1 LEQPNGASAWGMA
14 AELLAPKWFDKN
26 SGLSNEDNFN
36 QLRRSLQL
44 ACDGYLNTFPSTAYD
59 LFANH
64 YPQQVSAC
72 AAEQLNQLIAGYGP
86 ALLDRAVLDALC
98 RLNRISFEQAIKAN
112 LPGIRP
118 AGYAPDLN
126 GFDMDIFLASL
137 LQWNSVYARH
147 TVGLTDNLMCDD
159 VSKPLADGLPETL
172 EDAINVYGYRY
183 FKLKISGDI
192 ATDLERL
199 NRIANV
205 LDRISKVYYVTL
217 DGNEQ
222 YTDTRQIS
230 ELWRRIVADPV
241 LHRFSQAVLFIE
253 QPLNRDIALQQDVA
267 ELSREKPV
275 IIDESD
281 MAPDSFVKAKQRGYK
296 GVSSKSCKGIYRS
309 LINAARCA
317 HWNHQ
322 EHGGY
327 FLTAEDL
334 STQAGLALQ
343 QDLALVCLL
352 GIEHVERNG
361 HFYGGGF
368 SPQQPVEA
376 QSFLQAHPDLYGE
389 NDHQQ
394 VQLRITEGKIHT
406 SSLRRSGFASDAEPD
421 WSVMV
426 NSQKPQN
433 A

>member
-1 LEQPNGASAWGMA
+1 
-14 AELLAPKWFDKN
+14 
-26 SGLSNEDNFN
+26 
-36 QLRRSLQL
+36 
-44 ACDGYLNTFPSTAYD
+44 
-59 LFANH
+59 
-64 YPQQVSAC
+64 
-72 AAEQLNQLIAGYGP
+72 
-86 ALLDRAVLDALC
+86 
-98 RLNRISFEQAIKAN
+98 
-112 LPGIRP
+112 
-118 AGYAPDLN
+118 
-126 GFDMDIFLASL
+126 
-137 LQWNSVYARH
+137 
-147 TVGLTDNLMCDD
+147 MCDD

-421 WSVMV
+421 WSVMSVMV
-426 NSQKPQN
+426 NPQKPQN